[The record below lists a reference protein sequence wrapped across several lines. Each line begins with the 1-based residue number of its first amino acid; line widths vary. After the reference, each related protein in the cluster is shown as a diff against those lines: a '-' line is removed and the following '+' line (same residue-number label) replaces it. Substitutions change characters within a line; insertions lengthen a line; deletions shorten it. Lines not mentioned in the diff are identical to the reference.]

1 MRRPAL
7 VALVGLLLALLVGLL
22 LAPGV
27 PTAAPPFDA
36 LLAVVE
42 GRTIA
47 ASDIALARALGV
59 LGFAPSPSPIAR
71 EEIERFA
78 DVLLIIDEA
87 GRIGISAEPE
97 QTERAWT
104 AVVARVGGE
113 AALAR
118 WLDAQRLDRAWAHRL
133 VEYEVIR
140 ARFFEARFAAF
151 VFPDE
156 AAVVRALGPGQHD
169 EAGREAAR
177 ARLIREAAERAQ
189 ADWLQEA
196 RRRMSVRVLMSPGA
210 SIAPPF
216 PAP

>member
-1 MRRPAL
+1 MRGPAL
-7 VALVGLLLALLVGLL
+7 LALVGLL

-27 PTAAPPFDA
+27 PAAAPFDA
-36 LLAVVE
+36 LLGVVD

-47 ASDIALARALGV
+47 ASDSALARALGV
-59 LGFAPSPSPIAR
+59 LGFASSSSPITR

-78 DVLLIIDEA
+78 DVLLTIDEA

-104 AVVARVGGE
+104 AVVTRVGGE
-113 AALAR
+113 AAFAG

-156 AAVVRALGPGQHD
+156 AAVARALGPGQHD

-177 ARLIREAAERAQ
+177 TRLIREAAERAQ

-196 RRRMSVRVLMSPGA
+196 RRRMSVRILRPPGA
-210 SIAPPF
+210 PIAPPV

>member
-7 VALVGLLLALLVGLL
+7 VALVGLLLAPGLP
-22 LAPGV
+22 A
-27 PTAAPPFDA
+27 AAPLLDA

-59 LGFAPSPSPIAR
+59 LGFAPSPAPIAR

-78 DVLLIIDEA
+78 DVLLILEEA

-104 AVVARVGGE
+104 AVVARVGGD
-113 AALAR
+113 AALAA
-118 WLDAQRLDRAWAHRL
+118 WLDAQALDRAWAHRL
-133 VEYEVIR
+133 VEYEVVR

-156 AAVVRALGPGQHD
+156 GAVVRALGPGQHD
-169 EAGREAAR
+169 EVSREAAR
-177 ARLIREAAERAQ
+177 ARLIREAAERAE
-189 ADWLQEA
+189 ASWLQEA
-196 RRRMSVRVLMSPGA
+196 RRRTSVRILIAPGV
-210 SIAPPF
+210 SITPPF